1 MRDPCPA
8 AHGAPN
14 PSTGAVCLPQALRRR
29 LAELAFILANHG
41 TRWDELWERIGF
53 AECMPPPA
61 TPPPPPPTRPVAA
74 ASPAAR
80 VVRSFE
86 LAAALRLVFEL
97 DAREFD
103 DALLHAYVSALD
115 RGGTVRLRS
124 LLPDLRRLPACD
136 AESTP
141 DGGDAR
147 SPIADGVRRSA
158 RCARAP
164 RVALRV
170 RGGYVAQ
177 GDVALPDFVA
187 DISARFEQLPTA
199 RPPPADAAL

>member
-8 AHGAPN
+8 AHGAPK
-14 PSTGAVCLPQALRRR
+14 PSTAAACLPQALRRR

-61 TPPPPPPTRPVAA
+61 KPPSPPTRP

-86 LAAALRLVFEL
+86 LAAALRSVFEL

-147 SPIADGVRRSA
+147 SPTADGVRRSA

-177 GDVALPDFVA
+177 GDVALPEFEA
-187 DISARFEQLPTA
+187 DISARFEPLPTA
-199 RPPPADAAL
+199 RPPPADPAL